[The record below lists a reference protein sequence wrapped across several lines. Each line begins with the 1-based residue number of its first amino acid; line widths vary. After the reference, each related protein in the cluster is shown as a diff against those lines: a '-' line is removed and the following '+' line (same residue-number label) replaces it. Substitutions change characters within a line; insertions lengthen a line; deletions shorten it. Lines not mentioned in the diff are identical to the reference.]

1 MRVRS
6 PHVTTERRIL
16 LLAIAAWLVVAV
28 VALVANPPLGHD
40 EAAFAAAARGDA
52 PAWLYRSQGVI
63 ALARIG
69 IWLGGSDLALRIVP
83 TLLGVGVVLGTFAV
97 GRAAFSSRT
106 GAWAAAVIAGAHPML
121 MHGSELIGDLPATAC
136 VLAGIAILIGELDRI
151 GGPRW
156 RLVAAAPAFAAAF
169 YFRYGSAPVIAL
181 VGVAAV
187 VIWWRPLL
195 ARPARALATVA
206 TLAALL
212 APHIIH
218 SLSATGSTLGIL
230 SASAAMPR
238 REYIGEGLVTYVTA
252 IPFAFYG
259 AIVAPAMIAGLVAI
273 ARPPERWRPTA
284 FLAIVALGQI
294 IVLGLE
300 SHAQPRYVFVATA
313 LLVVLG
319 VDALLRYL
327 PQASRRLGPGLVA
340 LAWLGMA
347 IAVVP
352 LARYLTRQRGP
363 LSRAAAAVS
372 TDVAGR
378 PCVIAARDAPEL
390 IWATG
395 CKVVIA
401 TRPYRPLPADR
412 LRYVVSVPHAAVDVA
427 PIAEA
432 EHATARPLF
441 AGDGAAA
448 WRLEPVEGNAT
459 R

>member
-6 PHVTTERRIL
+6 PLVTTERRIL
-16 LLAIAAWLVVAV
+16 LLAIAAWLAVALL
-28 VALVANPPLGHD
+28 ALVANPPLGHD

-69 IWLGGSDLALRIVP
+69 IWLGGSEFALRIVP
-83 TLLGVGVVLGTFAV
+83 VLLGVGVVVGTFAV
-97 GRAAFSSRT
+97 GRAAFGDRT
-106 GAWAAAVIAGAHPML
+106 GAWAAAVIAGAHPMVI
-121 MHGSELIGDLPATAC
+121 HSAELIGDLPATAC
-136 VLAGIAILIGELDRI
+136 VLAGIAILIGELDRV

-156 RLVAAAPAFAAAF
+156 RLVGAAPAFAAAF

-187 VIWWRPLL
+187 GVWWRPII

-206 TLAALL
+206 ALAALL

-218 SLSATGSTLGIL
+218 SLSTTGEVLGIM
-230 SASAAMPR
+230 SVSAAMPR
-238 REYIGEGLVTYVTA
+238 REFIGEGLVTYVTA
-252 IPFAFYG
+252 IPFVFYG
-259 AIVAPAMIAGLVAI
+259 ALVAPVMIAGLVSI
-273 ARPPERWRPTA
+273 ARPPERWRPTL
-284 FLAIVALGQI
+284 FLALVALGQI

-327 PQASRRLGPGLVA
+327 PEASRRLGPALIV
-340 LAWLGMA
+340 LAWLGAA

-352 LARYLTRQRGP
+352 LAHYLTRQRGP
-363 LSRAAAAVS
+363 LWHAAAALRS
-372 TDVAGR
+372 DAAGK

-390 IWATG
+390 IWATR
-395 CKVVIA
+395 CEVVIA

-412 LRYVVSVPHAAVDVA
+412 LRYVVSLPHAAVSVA
-427 PIAEA
+427 PIAAA
-432 EHATARPLF
+432 EHASARALF
-441 AGDGAAA
+441 AGEGATV
-448 WRLEPVEGNAT
+448 WRLDPIAGT
-459 R
+459 PR